1 MSRIG
6 RAPINVPKDVKI
18 NFDDG
23 TISVQGPLGK
33 LSWIFP
39 ATITIQMKDEQLV
52 VECPSDNKKQ
62 KALHGLTRSVI
73 KNMVE
78 GVKTG
83 FEKTLL
89 IEGVGYKASLEGKN
103 IKIMIGF
110 SHPVMVKPPDGISFE
125 IPEPTKIKVK
135 GIDKQLVGEIAAEI
149 RAIRPA
155 DIYKRK
161 GIRYIDEYIKT
172 KVGKSGISAKGK

>member
-6 RAPINVPKDVKI
+6 KAPISISKDIKI
-18 NFDDG
+18 NLDNG
-23 TISVQGPLGK
+23 TINVAGPLGK

-39 ATITIQMKDEQLV
+39 PSMTIEINGDELIVKRSQ
-52 VECPSDNKKQ
+52 ETKKE
-62 KALHGLTRSVI
+62 KALHGLTRSLI
-73 KNMVE
+73 KNMVD

-89 IEGVGYKASLEGKN
+89 IEGVGYKAALEGKN
-103 IKIMIGF
+103 LKIQIGF
-110 SHPVMVKPPDGISFE
+110 SHPVVITPPDGITFE
-125 IPEPTKIKVK
+125 VPEPTKIKVK
-135 GIDKQLVGEIAAEI
+135 GIDKQLVGEVAAEI
-149 RAIRPA
+149 RNVRHA

-172 KVGKSGISAKGK
+172 KVGKTGV